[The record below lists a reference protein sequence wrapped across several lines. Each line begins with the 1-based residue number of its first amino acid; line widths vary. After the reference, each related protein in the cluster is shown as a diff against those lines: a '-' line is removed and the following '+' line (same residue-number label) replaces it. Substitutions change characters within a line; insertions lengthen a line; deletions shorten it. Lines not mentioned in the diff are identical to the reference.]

1 MSLVRK
7 TEVLP
12 QDMAEEEVVAPY
24 SEPVPSTPPPR
35 EELDDDLRLT
45 TIGVACAVFV
55 LLKDYQSPIG
65 RAPRL
70 LNERLHPFIGAGS
83 DMASFVWVDLLHDLD
98 IPPISAV
105 RLCQDQTSHR
115 PPSPAAAA
123 QGPSTFCP
131 HACR

>member
-1 MSLVRK
+1 
-7 TEVLP
+7 
-12 QDMAEEEVVAPY
+12 MAEEEVVAPY

>member
-1 MSLVRK
+1 
-7 TEVLP
+7 
-12 QDMAEEEVVAPY
+12 MAEEPVVAPY

-115 PPSPAAAA
+115 PPSPAAA
-123 QGPSTFCP
+123 PP
-131 HACR
+131 HACRYSSLLCC